1 MLRYFCISCE
11 KPICA
16 ECIVDHSGHEFVR
29 REESL
34 FVIKETAANIKK
46 ILDESQ
52 NEGMKK
58 IMKAENAIN
67 FLDKKKD
74 YDLKKLEKEYKRII
88 VHLEKRKNSVKDQ
101 FLKLIDEEKNRITTE
116 LANY

>member
-16 ECIVDHSGHEFVR
+16 ECICDHSGHEFVR

-34 FVIKETAANIKK
+34 YVIKENAGNIWKIISDTSNEAN
-46 ILDESQ
+46 
-52 NEGMKK
+52 KK
-58 IMKAENAIN
+58 IMKAENAIQ

-88 VHLEKRKNSVKDQ
+88 VHLEKRKNMVKD
-101 FLKLIDEEKNRITTE
+101 
-116 LANY
+116 